1 MADKIDKS
9 LNQGPR
15 GSAVIPGEEV
25 LEEAVQ
31 QEVVE
36 EQQAPGDIET
46 TELEDG
52 SVQIDFDPAT
62 AQPEGG
68 DEHYANL
75 AEFLPDEVLDEM
87 GADLSQKYQDYQ
99 MGRKEW
105 ERTYTQ
111 GLDLLGF
118 KYDMRTEPFQG
129 ASGATHPVLAEA
141 VTQFQ
146 ALAYKELLPAD
157 GPVRTAVIGA
167 PSEEKTKQAERVK
180 DFMNYELM
188 EKMKDYEPDFDQ
200 MLFYLPLAGSAFK
213 KTYYD
218 ELTKKATS
226 KFVPADDLIVPYTAT
241 SLDDAEAIIH
251 RVKIS
256 KNELRKQQVA
266 GFYLDIELGDPR
278 QVEDDVEKK
287 ERELEGQ
294 RKTQDDDVYTLL
306 ECHVNLDV
314 EGFEDQDPQ
323 TGEPS
328 GIKIPYIV
336 TVDEA
341 TRNVL
346 AIRRNYEIG
355 DPDKNKIPYFTH
367 FKFLPGLGFY
377 GFGLIHMI
385 GGLSRTATAALRQL
399 LDAGT
404 LSNLP
409 AGFKMRGIRIRDDA
423 QSIQPGEFRD
433 VDAPGGN
440 LKDSFMM
447 LPFKEPSATLLNL
460 MGIVVQAGQRFASI
474 ADLQVGDGNQQ
485 AAVGTTVAL
494 LERGSRTMSAIHKR
508 IYSSL
513 KNEFKL
519 LARVFKLYL
528 PPEYPYDVVGGQRTV
543 KQTDFDDRVDILPVA
558 DPNIFSQTQ
567 RISLAQTE
575 LQLATSNPQ
584 MHNMYQA
591 YRNMYEALGVKDIDT
606 LLIKPQQPQPI
617 DPSLENIMALS
628 GKNFQA
634 FPGQDH
640 RAHITSHLNFM
651 ATNIARNNPVVMA
664 AMEKNIF
671 EHISLMSQ
679 EQIELEF
686 PTELQQLAQMNQ
698 MAQNNPQIA
707 QQAQQISQK
716 IESRKAVLIA
726 EMMEEFL
733 KEEREVT
740 SGFGDDPIAK
750 LRARELDLRAA
761 DNERKR
767 KEGEERINLD
777 RMKAMMNQRE
787 HEDKL
792 DQNADLAKMRAETSI
807 EKTILSKSIPN
818 VDKMIPSVE
827 IEKYEGENR

>member
-9 LNQGPR
+9 LTQSPR
-15 GSAVIPGEEV
+15 GSIELPSEEDIQETVVEAQEEV
-25 LEEAVQ
+25 SE
-31 QEVVE
+31 
-36 EQQAPGDIET
+36 APGPV
-46 TELEDG
+46 ELNEQEDG
-52 SVQIDFDPAT
+52 SVEVDFDPNA
-62 AQPEGG
+62 ASPEGG

-75 AEFLPDEVLDEM
+75 AEFLPDNILDEI
-87 GADLSQKYQDYQ
+87 GSDLSQKYQDYQ

-105 ERTYTQ
+105 ERSYTQ

-157 GPVRTAVIGA
+157 GPVRTQVIGA
-167 PSEEKTKQAERVK
+167 PNEEKTKQANRVK

-218 ELTKKATS
+218 ELSKKAVS

-251 RVKIS
+251 RVKVS

-266 GFYLDIELGDPR
+266 GFYLDIDLGSPR

-306 ECHVNLDV
+306 ECHVNLDI
-314 EGFEDQDPQ
+314 EGFEDADE

-355 DPDKNKIPYFTH
+355 DPEKTKIPYFTH

-460 MGIVVQAGQRFASI
+460 MGIVVNAGQRFASI

-528 PPEYPYDVVGGQRTV
+528 PPEYPYDVVGGQRFI

-584 MHNMYQA
+584 MHNLYAA
-591 YRNMYEALGVKDIDT
+591 YRNMYEALGVKNIDQV
-606 LLIKPQQPQPI
+606 LVKPQPPAPM
-617 DPSLENIMALS
+617 DPALENIMALS
-628 GKNFQA
+628 GKPFNA

-640 RAHITSHLNFM
+640 RAHMTSHLNFM
-651 ATNIARNNPVVMA
+651 ATNMAQNNPMIMA
-664 AMEKNIF
+664 AMEKNIM
-671 EHISLMSQ
+671 EHISLMAQ
-679 EQIELEF
+679 EQIEIEF
-686 PTELQQLAQMNQ
+686 QDEIPQMQQ
-698 MAQNNPQIA
+698 MAAMAQANPQVGE
-707 QQAQQISQK
+707 QLRQLTLR
-716 IESRKAVLIA
+716 IEARKAVLIA

-733 KEEREVT
+733 KEEREIT
-740 SGFGDDPIAK
+740 SGFGNDPIAK

-761 DNERKR
+761 DNERK
-767 KEGEERINLD
+767 KVEGQERINLD
-777 RMKAMMNQRE
+777 RMRAMMNQQNSE
-787 HEDKL
+787 NKL
-792 DQNADLAKMRAETSI
+792 EQNEELAKLRANTSI

-818 VDKMIPSVE
+818 VDKMMPSVE